1 MFTSKLN
8 NKRANV
14 SGIIHIEVLSLYDDK
29 FSNYVNLR
37 NRIMYK

>member
-8 NKRANV
+8 NNRANV
-14 SGIIHIEVLSLYDDK
+14 SGIIHIEVLIRVTY